1 MFFGFPDSK
10 NLTQRVAYTFCD
22 ADVSGPD
29 KQCLFTNTDD
39 LDLGSSILRQRRPKQ
54 AIDAGVGLG
63 MANPSPCA
71 VLAAGTYVHLHH
83 SGWFGGIRVLRHVL
97 CALFFAFKFARHAA
111 GPSRYHSACNY
122 GCKCMM

>member
-63 MANPSPCA
+63 MAD
-71 VLAAGTYVHLHH
+71 
-83 SGWFGGIRVLRHVL
+83 
-97 CALFFAFKFARHAA
+97 
-111 GPSRYHSACNY
+111 
-122 GCKCMM
+122 